1 MAYKTDRYAQK
12 TIFNYSTSCVYI
24 HFLYICL
31 DQRYSLHKLS
41 LMVATV
47 KANAGYTLVEILLT
61 IGILSIISGVAYVS
75 YRGHTLN
82 ANKNDLK
89 IHAELFASAVKN
101 CIAINGGRWAIT
113 LLKPDGTV
121 PTDAEVSQYIKT
133 PCEARG
139 TTQKAIKDDL
149 KKKLD
154 FTCPA
159 DATCET
165 YTHGNPGGGDKFK
178 YHCLSIKKTVSGK
191 YLQVLSRVSYKTGAY
206 QIWCKEGE
214 ASSDLV
220 SLHDGTCKKSKGWSG
235 INLETDKG
243 FKQDN
248 DCWK

>member
-1 MAYKTDRYAQK
+1 MKTNK
-12 TIFNYSTSCVYI
+12 
-24 HFLYICL
+24 
-31 DQRYSLHKLS
+31 
-41 LMVATV
+41 
-47 KANAGYTLVEILLT
+47 GYTLVEILVT

-75 YRGHTLN
+75 YQDQVLR
-82 ANKNDLK
+82 ASKNDLK
-89 IHAELFASAVKN
+89 IHAELFASSVKN
-101 CIAINGGRWAIT
+101 CIAISGGWEIE
-113 LLKPDGTV
+113 LLTTAGEPGGAPD
-121 PTDAEVSQYIKT
+121 Y
-133 PCEARG
+133 PCD
-139 TTQKAIKDDL
+139 THDNDL
-149 KKKLD
+149 DKEKENLKSMLD

-178 YHCLSIKKTVSGK
+178 YHCLSIKKPVSGK

-220 SLHDGTCKKSKGWSG
+220 SLHDGTCKRSKGWPG
-235 INLETDKG
+235 GHNIETTKG

>member
-1 MAYKTDRYAQK
+1 MATMNRK
-12 TIFNYSTSCVYI
+12 
-24 HFLYICL
+24 
-31 DQRYSLHKLS
+31 
-41 LMVATV
+41 
-47 KANAGYTLVEILLT
+47 AGYTLVEILLT

-75 YRGHTLN
+75 YRGYTLDV
-82 ANKNDLK
+82 NKKDLK
-89 IHAELFASAVKN
+89 LHAELFASAVKN
-101 CIAINGGRWAIT
+101 CISISGGWKIE
-113 LLKPDGTV
+113 LL
-121 PTDAEVSQYIKT
+121 T
-133 PCEARG
+133 PSGESGGAPAYPCN
-139 TTQKAIKDDL
+139 THDNDL
-149 KKKLD
+149 DKEKEKLKSMLD

-220 SLHDGTCKKSKGWSG
+220 SLHDVTCKSSTGWRDSANTKH
-235 INLETDKG
+235 NLKDTLG
-243 FKQDN
+243 FKKNN